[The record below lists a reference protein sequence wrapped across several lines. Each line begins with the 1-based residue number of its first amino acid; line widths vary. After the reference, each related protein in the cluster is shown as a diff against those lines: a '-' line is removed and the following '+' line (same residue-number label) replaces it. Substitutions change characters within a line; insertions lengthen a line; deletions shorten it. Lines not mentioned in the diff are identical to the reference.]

1 MKKLLL
7 VFLFTGGLIASTL
20 AQAEY
25 VIKFSHVVAPS
36 APKGKAAQYFA
47 DQVNEKLAG
56 KVRVEVFPNSQL
68 YNDNKVMEAMRLAS
82 GKTGI
87 MAAPSMSK
95 FVKFSRQL
103 QVFDIPFL
111 FNDINDVH
119 KLVDSPIAEGMT
131 APLEQKG
138 IKALGFW
145 DNGMK
150 VFSIRGDRPLKIVP
164 DDFKGKK
171 FRIQSSEVHEA
182 MIKALGGTP
191 QKLPFKE
198 VYTALGQG
206 VVDGQENAWSNVYSK
221 RFYEVQDYITVSNHS
236 YLGYLLVVSS
246 EFWGSLPDDIRSE
259 LSVIIK
265 DATMK
270 ARQYAAEADSGD
282 RKKIEADKYA
292 KVVEM
297 TSEERAA
304 WRAATAKVED
314 QFRDQIGADLLKKV
328 HATLGHSKAEKKTGN
343 ERMQQAHTTVGH

>member
-1 MKKLLL
+1 MKNMLSVIVLSACA
-7 VFLFTGGLIASTL
+7 LFTGL

-25 VIKFSHVVAPS
+25 VIKFSHVVAPTT
-36 APKGKAAQYFA
+36 PKGLAAQYFA

-82 GKTGI
+82 GNTGL

-95 FVKFSRQL
+95 FVKFSKKL
-103 QVFDIPFL
+103 QVFDLPFL
-111 FNDINDVH
+111 FKDINDVH
-119 KLVDSPIAEGMT
+119 KLVDSPIAQEMI
-131 APLEQKG
+131 APMEKKG
-138 IKALGFW
+138 IKGLAFW

-150 VFSIRGDRPLKIVP
+150 VFSINGDAPLKVTP
-164 DDFKGKK
+164 QDFTGKK

-206 VVDGQENAWSNVYSK
+206 VVDGQENAWSNIYSK
-221 RFYEVQDYITVSNHS
+221 KFYEVQSFITVSNHS

-246 EFWGSLPDDIRSE
+246 EFWNSLPDDIRSE

-265 DATMK
+265 DATIK
-270 ARQYAAEADSGD
+270 AREYAAEADSGD

-292 KVVEM
+292 KVVEL
-297 TSEERAA
+297 TAEERAS
-304 WRAATAKVED
+304 WRAATASVEN
-314 QFRDQIGADLLKKV
+314 QFRDQIGADLLKQV
-328 HATLGHSKAEKKTGN
+328 NSILGN
-343 ERMQQAHTTVGH
+343 

>member
-1 MKKLLL
+1 MKKMLSVVLLSACA
-7 VFLFTGGLIASTL
+7 LFTGL

-25 VIKFSHVVAPS
+25 VIKFSHVVTPTT
-36 APKGKAAQYFA
+36 PKGKAAQYFA
-47 DQVNEKLAG
+47 DQVNEKMAG

-82 GKTGI
+82 GNTGL

-95 FVKFSRQL
+95 FVKFSKKL

-111 FNDINDVH
+111 FNDITDVH
-119 KLVDSPIAEGMT
+119 KLVDSPIVEGMV
-131 APLEQKG
+131 APLEKKG

-150 VFSIRGDRPLKIVP
+150 VFSINGDKPLKVSP
-164 DDFKGKK
+164 GDFKGKK

-206 VVDGQENAWSNVYSK
+206 VVDGQENAWSNIYSK
-221 RFYEVQDYITVSNHS
+221 KFFEVQDYITVSNHS

-246 EFWGSLPDDIRSE
+246 EFWNSLPEDIRKE

-265 DATMK
+265 DATAK
-270 ARQYAAEADSGD
+270 ARVFAAEADTGD

-297 TSEERAA
+297 TAEERAA
-304 WRAATAKVED
+304 MRDATSKVEG
-314 QFRDQIGADLLKKV
+314 QFRDQIGADLLKQV
-328 HATLGHSKAEKKTGN
+328 HDILGH
-343 ERMQQAHTTVGH
+343 